1 MGFWH
6 NCPMQISA
14 VIIAFNEETHIAEAI
29 ESVSWADEILVVD
42 SESTDGT
49 RDIAESLGARVLI
62 KPWMGFSAQK
72 QFAVDAASFDWI
84 LSIDADE
91 RVSSG
96 LRDEITQLGA
106 DGPAADGY
114 TIPRLSVYLGREIRH
129 GGWYPDRQLRLFDR
143 RKGQWNSRLV
153 HESFTLHQ
161 DAAIG
166 QLKNDLLHFSVKSI
180 DYHARMIAE
189 RYAPLSAKQSFE
201 EGKRTSILKA
211 LFAGWTAFLRA
222 YVFRLG
228 FLDGW
233 QGYIIAYF
241 AMHNARLKH
250 LIILEMQRK
259 D

>member
-1 MGFWH
+1 
-6 NCPMQISA
+6 MQISA
-14 VIIAFNEETHIAEAI
+14 VIIAFNEGNDIAEAI

-72 QFAVDAASFDWI
+72 QFSVDAATFDWI
-84 LSIDADE
+84 LSLDADE
-91 RVSSG
+91 RVSPG
-96 LRDEITQLGA
+96 LRDEILRLKT

-114 TIPRLSVYLGREIRH
+114 TIPRLSVYLGRKIRH

-143 RKGQWNSRLV
+143 RKGRWNSRII
-153 HESFTLHQ
+153 HESFNLQQ
-161 DAAIG
+161 DASIG
-166 QLKNDLLHFSVKSI
+166 HLENDLLHFSVKST
-180 DYHARMIAE
+180 DHHARMIAE

-201 EGKRTSILKA
+201 EGKRTSFLKA
-211 LFAGWTAFLRA
+211 LFAGWAAFFRA
-222 YVFRLG
+222 YIFRLG
-228 FLDGW
+228 FLDGR
-233 QGYIIAYF
+233 QGYMIAYF

-250 LIILEMQRK
+250 LIMLEMQRK